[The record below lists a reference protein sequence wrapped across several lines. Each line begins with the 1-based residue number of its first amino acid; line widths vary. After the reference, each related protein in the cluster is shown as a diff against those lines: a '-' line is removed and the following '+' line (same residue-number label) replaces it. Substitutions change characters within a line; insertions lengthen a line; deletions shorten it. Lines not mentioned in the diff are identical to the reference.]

1 MPKSR
6 MGRATAAL
14 VAILSS
20 SVQIIYAARLNRVSS
35 AFVPSFY
42 APSQIGYRP
51 ASVNEARV
59 ESTVCWARR
68 SDKRKR
74 SSGPLGPA
82 SPPPEESAAP
92 VVPAEAGGEESAAPI
107 SDSADSG
114 SRAGRGTGFG
124 QVSTDCKEDLVCA

>member
-92 VVPAEAGGEESAAPI
+92 AEAGGEGSAAPI

-124 QVSTDCKEDLVCA
+124 QVSTDGKEDLVCA